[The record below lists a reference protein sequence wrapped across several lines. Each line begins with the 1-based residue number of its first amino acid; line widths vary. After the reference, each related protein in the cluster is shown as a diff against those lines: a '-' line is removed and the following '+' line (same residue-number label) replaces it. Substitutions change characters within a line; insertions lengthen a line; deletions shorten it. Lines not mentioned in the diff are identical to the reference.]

1 MTAIRT
7 RTLSVFAAL
16 CAAAFATA
24 APASASAPPTE
35 PTAERSAIGVISPP
49 PPADACVT
57 LTRALHPGD
66 DDGDDGAVS
75 CLQEQLLAAQI
86 PLVEPTGVF
95 DEATRLAVATWQTL
109 NGLTVDGW
117 VGAQT
122 APTLGFTWDPPAPP
136 AAAPAPPAEPD
147 NGSDAAS
154 TGGSDD
160 TPTDPQSC
168 LDDVRAGASAVAQA
182 MNMPLAT
189 IQPGDL
195 GGNAGWFWGASDL
208 SFGDITVD
216 CSATPIGG
224 WFGLGAHEQAH
235 WVVLSS
241 TGASGPSSEC
251 ATESVAFL
259 LTGSDSGF
267 YSPCDQQGQHAIDQ
281 FFFYWG

>member
-1 MTAIRT
+1 MTVRT
-7 RTLSVFAAL
+7 RFTATLVVAL
-16 CAAAFATA
+16 CAGVLTTA
-24 APASASAPPTE
+24 ATVSAADIPAE
-35 PTAERSAIGVISPP
+35 PTAAMAAIGVISPP
-49 PPADACVT
+49 APADACVT

-66 DDGDDGAVS
+66 DDADDGAVS
-75 CLQEQLLAAQI
+75 CLQAQLLAAQI

-95 DEATRLAVATWQTL
+95 DEATQLAVATWQTL

-117 VGAQT
+117 VGGET
-122 APTLGFTWDPPAPP
+122 APTLGFSWTP
-136 AAAPAPPAEPD
+136 AAAPAPPAEPSGSVGASD
-147 NGSDAAS
+147 N
-154 TGGSDD
+154 GSDD
-160 TPTDPQSC
+160 TPTDPESC
-168 LDDVRAGASAVAQA
+168 LDDVRAGASAVANA

-189 IQPGDL
+189 ISTGDL

-216 CSATPIGG
+216 CSKTPIGG
-224 WFGLGAHEQAH
+224 WYGLGAHEQAH

-251 ATESVAFL
+251 ATESVAYL

-267 YSPCDQQGQHAIDQ
+267 YQRCDRQGQHAIDQ